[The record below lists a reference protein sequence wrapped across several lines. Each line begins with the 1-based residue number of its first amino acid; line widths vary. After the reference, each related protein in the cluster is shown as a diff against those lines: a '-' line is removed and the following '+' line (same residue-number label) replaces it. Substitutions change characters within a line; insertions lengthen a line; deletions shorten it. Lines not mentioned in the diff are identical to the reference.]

1 MKSNYLIVF
10 SIILIIIGA
19 TFWVVYLHNPD
30 NTKVISK
37 VQYTCP
43 MHPQIMSDKPGSC
56 PICGME
62 LVPINNED
70 VKERDNKKEHEH
82 AMPEGYAAIT
92 LSKKQA
98 AMLGIRYETVGIKE
112 IIKEIVTSAT
122 IVSNEEKTFKI
133 NIKVSGWVEKLY
145 VNQTGQYLKKGSPLF
160 AIYSPELYAGTLEY
174 ISIINS
180 IEQLGADE
188 KISDVL
194 VNLKKATRDKLKLYG
209 LIDKQIDEIEKT
221 KQSQRLIQIFAPYSG
236 YVIEKNIYEGQK
248 VMPDDTLMTIID
260 LSTVW
265 ALADIY
271 QPDLPYVK
279 VGMPAL
285 FKIPYWENKE
295 YKGIVQFIYPFV
307 NEQTRTVKVRVVL
320 HNNGMELKPGLYAE
334 LLLRYSAGKHI
345 AVSDQSVFKTGEK
358 NYVFM
363 KMDDGVLMPKEVV
376 LGISGSNG
384 YYAVLRGIKKGDVIV
399 SPANFLID
407 SESQLKAYFSNV
419 AESHQH

>member
-1 MKSNYLIVF
+1 
-10 SIILIIIGA
+10 
-19 TFWVVYLHNPD
+19 
-30 NTKVISK
+30 
-37 VQYTCP
+37 
-43 MHPQIMSDKPGSC
+43 
-56 PICGME
+56 
-62 LVPINNED
+62 
-70 VKERDNKKEHEH
+70 
-82 AMPEGYAAIT
+82 
-92 LSKKQA
+92 
-98 AMLGIRYETVGIKE
+98 
-112 IIKEIVTSAT
+112 
-122 IVSNEEKTFKI
+122 
-133 NIKVSGWVEKLY
+133 
-145 VNQTGQYLKKGSPLF
+145 
-160 AIYSPELYAGTLEY
+160 
-174 ISIINS
+174 
-180 IEQLGADE
+180 
-188 KISDVL
+188 
-194 VNLKKATRDKLKLYG
+194 
-209 LIDKQIDEIEKT
+209 
-221 KQSQRLIQIFAPYSG
+221 
-236 YVIEKNIYEGQK
+236 
-248 VMPDDTLMTIID
+248 
-260 LSTVW
+260 
-265 ALADIY
+265 
-271 QPDLPYVK
+271 
-279 VGMPAL
+279 MPAL